1 MASWA
6 NAINGTLYLASNPSG
21 YITDG
26 NTNWDNTYGFVTSA
40 VTSVTGTAPIVSSG
54 GTTPAI
60 SITVAKDIVAGSG
73 LSGGEDNVLPGADAD
88 TTLTVGAGTCVTVG
102 TDDVGVTA
110 DCIGDTQLA
119 FNTGQALTTASSP
132 TFAGLTLN
140 GNLGL
145 GVNDITVDDI
155 TADKITVT
163 TLDPPYV
170 INGIGYA
177 TYGAAFAGGVKE
189 EVSGTVELNSNYV
202 IDFKNQPIGSD
213 LWLFYQVTDFGA
225 RWEKLQVILTPG
237 FNGNV
242 WYEKNPKAK
251 TLTIYGTQKGEVSYR

>member
-119 FNTGQALTTASSP
+119 FNTGQALTTTSSP
-132 TFAGLTLN
+132 TFN
-140 GNLGL
+140 
-145 GVNDITVDDI
+145 
-155 TADKITVT
+155 KITVT
-163 TLDPPYV
+163 TIDPPYV
-170 INGIGYA
+170 INGVGYA
-177 TYGAAFAGGVKE
+177 TYVSSIAGGVKE
-189 EVSGTVELNSNYV
+189 EVSGTVTLN
-202 IDFKNQPIGSD
+202 
-213 LWLFYQVTDFGA
+213 
-225 RWEKLQVILTPG
+225 
-237 FNGNV
+237 
-242 WYEKNPKAK
+242 
-251 TLTIYGTQKGEVSYR
+251 